1 MTFGGSEVL
10 VLVALLSVGVVYGTD
25 VFFAVVGRPA
35 LARSGDASMAE
46 VMGFMHLYGDARM
59 PIFGALGLVATTA
72 LVFTL
77 GFGSVASG
85 WAALAVAGLGVQLG
99 VYLTV
104 ARPVN
109 AALKAAAQQNVTP
122 ADARALQ
129 RRWDSV
135 ITLRTLGCVLAVV
148 GLTLAALSLPQA

>member
-1 MTFGGSEVL
+1 MTFGIDEAL
-10 VLVALLSVGVVYGTD
+10 VLIALLSAGVVYGTD
-25 VFFAVVGRPA
+25 VFFAAVGRPA

-59 PIFGALGLVATTA
+59 PIFGALGLASTTA
-72 LVFTL
+72 FVFTS
-77 GFGSVASG
+77 GFGSAASG

-99 VYLTV
+99 AYLTV

-109 AALKAAAQQNVTP
+109 AALKAAEQNATP

-129 RRWDSV
+129 RRWDRV
-135 ITLRTLGCVLAVV
+135 IGLRALGCVLAVV
-148 GLTLAALSLPQA
+148 GLTLAALSLP